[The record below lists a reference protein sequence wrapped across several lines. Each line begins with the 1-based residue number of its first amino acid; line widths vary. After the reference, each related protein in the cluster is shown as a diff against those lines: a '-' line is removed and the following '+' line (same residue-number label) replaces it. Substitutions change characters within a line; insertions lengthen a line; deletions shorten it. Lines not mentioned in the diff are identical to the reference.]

1 MRGERTNIIA
11 PLSHRCFSHRS
22 YTIREELMTDEQLYE
37 FEKIGRARNPEARLR
52 SMPSLS
58 FMLALALLLLPANAL
73 PALGQG
79 LPPNQPERLGFDV
92 ERLARIDRV
101 MHQYVDE
108 GRVAGIVTMVLRHG
122 RVAHAG
128 AFGWADREADRR
140 MMTDALFRIA
150 SQSKAVTSV
159 AAMTLVEEGR
169 LRLRDPV
176 SKFLPGFAATT
187 VAAATDTGAAP
198 VPARRA
204 INIRDLLTQSAG
216 ISYGT
221 ESRVAEPYR
230 LAGLGPAAGYGWYF
244 ADKSEPICDSMDRLA
259 TLPFLAQPGERFVY
273 GYATDILGCVIE
285 RVSGQTLAAFF
296 ESRIFE
302 PLGMGDTHFFVPEG
316 DRFRLTAV
324 YAATRDGGIE
334 RAAEG
339 PRGQGSYLDG
349 PRVSFSGGAGLVS
362 TAADYAQFLQ
372 MLLNGGV
379 LDGARILGPKT
390 VALMAQDHLDA
401 LYGSPGYGF
410 GLGFQV
416 LEDPGLTGQ
425 YGSPGLYSWGGAYAS
440 TYWVDP
446 EEEIVGVFMIQLLP
460 SGGLD
465 LADRFRTLVYQA
477 IVCEGATP
485 C

>member
-1 MRGERTNIIA
+1 MIFP
-11 PLSHRCFSHRS
+11 PLR
-22 YTIREELMTDEQLYE
+22 
-37 FEKIGRARNPEARLR
+37 
-52 SMPSLS
+52 
-58 FMLALALLLLPANAL
+58 LALLLILVPAAT
-73 PALGQG
+73 ALGQG
-79 LPPNQPERLGFDV
+79 LPSDQPERLGFDA

-101 MHQYVDE
+101 MQQYVDE
-108 GRVAGIVTMVLRHG
+108 GRVAGIVTMVVRHG

-128 AFGWADREADRR
+128 AYGWADREAGRR
-140 MMTDALFRIA
+140 MTNEALFRIA

-187 VAAATDTGAAP
+187 VAVAADTGFAR
-198 VPARRA
+198 VPAQRA
-204 INIRDLLTQSAG
+204 ITIRDLLTQSAG

-221 ESRVAEPYR
+221 ESLVEDPYR
-230 LAGLGPAAGYGWYF
+230 KAGLGPDAGFGWYF
-244 ADKSEPICDSMDRLA
+244 ADKGEPICVSMDRLA
-259 TLPFLAQPGERFVY
+259 TLPFLAQPGEGFVY
-273 GYATDILGCVIE
+273 GYATDILGCVVE
-285 RVSGQTLAAFF
+285 RISGQTLAAFF

-302 PLGMGDTHFFVPEG
+302 PLDIGDTHFFVPET
-316 DRFRLTAV
+316 DRSRLTAV
-324 YAATRDGGIE
+324 YAATPDGDIE

-339 PRGQGSYLDG
+339 PLGQGAYVDG
-349 PRVSFSGGAGLVS
+349 PRASFSGGAGLVS
-362 TAADYAQFLQ
+362 TAGDYARFLQ

-390 VALMAQDHLDA
+390 VALMTQDHLDTR
-401 LYGSPGYGF
+401 YGGPGYGF

-465 LADRFRTLVYQA
+465 LADRFRALVYQA
-477 IVCEGATP
+477 IVCEGTTP